1 MFPHFFLSVQVLSTN
16 EGIMSESLCG
26 KGNELSSTSQPF
38 MTMNEHCF
46 INPPSDQKVT
56 LLRQMSKQ
64 FFDMIYHLNSFHCN
78 FVSNKFSIY
87 KFCHYSNKKVLNVLR
102 MNAKSFTFKIYR
114 RKETIP
120 TPFHFVENMV
130 CVH

>member
-1 MFPHFFLSVQVLSTN
+1 MINRFFNFFQKFILSLNTAIVFTFLFLVKVLSTN

-26 KGNELSSTSQPF
+26 KGNGLSSTSQPF

-56 LLRQMSKQ
+56 LLRQMSKK
-64 FFDMIYHLNSFHCN
+64 FLDMIYHLNSFHCN

-87 KFCHYSNKKVLNVLR
+87 KFCHYSNKKVLNVL
-102 MNAKSFTFKIYR
+102 
-114 RKETIP
+114 
-120 TPFHFVENMV
+120 
-130 CVH
+130 